1 MRQAASELWRR
12 IAYCAWHCHW
22 QRPTDVVLPLDSC
35 RCMGGRSSVLPVRYC
50 PCGELGEFARSA
62 CPPLPLRSALCTLHA
77 ALCLNPLPSLAWLGM
92 SEHGVAQRGV
102 AGQGGSTAKAITAA
116 PRAGRGMQTRLM
128 ERGLPMGGESVG
140 GMRRGGTARALNHAS
155 CFMLHVSWFMK
166 RDSLPCDDPIGLR
179 SANSAL

>member
-35 RCMGGRSSVLPVRYC
+35 RCMGDDQAFCQCDIARVADWESSPVLHVP
-50 PCGELGEFARSA
+50 PCHCA
-62 CPPLPLRSALCTLHA
+62 LRSARCTLHSA
-77 ALCLNPLPSLAWLGM
+77 STLYLLWRGWACRSMAWHGI
-92 SEHGVAQRGV
+92 SWRGVAWRGA

-155 CFMLHVSWFMK
+155 CFMLHASCFMF
-166 RDSLPCDDPIGLR
+166 RGS
-179 SANSAL
+179 